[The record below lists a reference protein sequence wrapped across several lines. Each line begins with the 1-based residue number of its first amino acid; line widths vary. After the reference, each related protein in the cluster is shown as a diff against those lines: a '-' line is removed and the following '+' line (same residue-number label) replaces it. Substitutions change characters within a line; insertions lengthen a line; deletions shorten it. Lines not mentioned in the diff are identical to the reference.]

1 MKNDS
6 VQDIFAVGGEMGA
19 LMRSI
24 DWSRTALGA
33 VETWPSSL
41 RTALG
46 LVLGG
51 RFPMLLWWGD
61 ELIQLYNDAYRP
73 ILGDKHPR
81 SLGAPGARVWAEIWH
96 IIGSQA
102 EGIRAGGPATW
113 NEHLLLPMQRKG
125 YVEETYF
132 TFSYSPVP
140 DETGRVGGVL
150 VTCQETTAQVQ
161 DERQLRALRDLGT
174 ALAETRSAEEA
185 CAVAARILGGNAADV
200 PFCRLLLAEKG
211 GTEARQVAASGVSGS
226 DAPGAPERVS
236 LSEDGPGN
244 GPWPLAEV
252 ARTGQPLVVRG
263 LAPPPEPEGGLAP
276 HSAVCLPLS
285 RPGQPHVDGFLV
297 CGANPRRGL
306 DERYLGF
313 FRLAA
318 DQVVTAIAN
327 ARAWQEERQRAEA
340 LAEAD
345 RAKTLF
351 FSNVSHEFR
360 TPLTLM
366 LGPLDDSLEDTRHP
380 LPAPQRE
387 RMELVRRNGLRL
399 QKLVNSLLD
408 FARIEAGRAQATF
421 VPTDLS
427 VLTADLAS
435 SFRSAMEVAG
445 LEFVVDCPPLPE
457 PVHVDPSAWEK
468 VVLNLLSNAFKHT
481 LEGMVRVWL
490 RWLGDRVEL
499 AVQDTGTGIPA
510 EELPRVFERFHRV
523 RGALGRSHEGSGIG
537 LALVQELVKLHGGTV
552 GVRSTLGQ
560 GTTFTVTLPSG
571 TAHLPTAEHAEGA
584 RPFVSTG
591 AAAFLVEATQ
601 WSSIPAPA
609 AAQDGAPGGGVPS
622 ALQAGARIL
631 VADDNA
637 DMRGYLVRLLSAHW
651 HVEAVGDGV
660 QALAAARA
668 RPPDLVLS
676 DVMMP
681 RLDGLGLLREL
692 RADERTRTTP
702 VVLLSARAGE
712 EATVDALTSGAD
724 DYLVKPFSANEL
736 LAHVNGQLTLARQ
749 RQEALAAERAHVE
762 EATRLLREAE
772 RATRSREEML
782 AVVSHDLRTPL
793 TSVFAAVELLERAL
807 GPDGRDSPVRR
818 HAAAI
823 RRAAGRMRRLI
834 GDLLDLASIDSG
846 TLSLD
851 RQPHSPEDLVR
862 EAREAFEPQA
872 LEKGLVFTTGAEPG
886 LPALTCDRERVF
898 QALSNLLG
906 NAFKFTPD
914 RGRVALRASADGEGG
929 VCFVVEDTGAGIPAD
944 LLPRVFE
951 RHWHTTQRGRE
962 GHGLGLPIAQGIV
975 EAHGGRIRVEST
987 PGQGSRFFFW
997 LPAAAPPERLPQ
1009 RRAAGAGVP
1018 RLSGEEFLQGGGEV
1032 GELMRSTDWG
1042 RTASGPVSSWPQSLR
1057 TALSMMLPSRF
1068 AMVVAWGPEFRFFYN
1083 DHYRP
1088 IIGNKHPA
1096 ALGVPARDVF
1106 PESWAVVGPLF
1117 ERTRRGESVGLED
1130 LLIPLDRNGYLEN
1143 CWFTIAYSPIRDESG
1158 GVGGMLAVVAE
1169 TTERVEAERRLATL
1183 RALARQVSDARTV
1196 DGALEV
1202 AAAICSK
1209 NPTDVPFAL
1218 LYLNE
1223 GDGRSARLAACVGL
1237 SPGQSGAPT
1246 EVDLRAPGEESGWPL
1261 ARALRTR
1268 QLQVVTDVLQRF
1280 GTLPGGTCPE
1290 PAHTAVVL
1298 PLVKAGT
1305 DRAHGFLVAG
1315 VSPRRA
1321 LDERYRAF
1329 FELVSE
1335 HVTAAIANATAYED
1349 ERRRASALAELDRAK
1364 TAFFSNLSHEFRTPL
1379 TLLLGPVEDART
1391 DASKPLTGERLE
1403 MMWRNVLRLSKMV
1416 NGLLDFS
1423 RLEAGR
1429 AQATLVPT
1437 DLAAFT
1443 ASLAGAFRPAAEHA
1457 GLRLRV
1463 DCPTLP
1469 APVPVD
1475 PEMWEKVVFNLLSNA
1490 VKYTHQG
1497 EIHVSLRW
1505 EDAHAVLAVRD
1516 TGVGIPEDALPRLFE
1531 RFYRVRTTRGR
1542 SHEGTGIG
1550 LSLVRELVKLHGGTV
1565 SVASRMGEGSTFTVR
1580 LPVAQAQRPGE
1591 RVASAVLLPVAAE
1604 AAPFV
1609 EEARHW
1615 SLSTEVTSDVPLAA
1629 PEGPPGERSVLA
1641 GARIL
1646 VADDN
1651 ADLRTY
1657 VTGLLR
1663 QDGSWVEAVGD
1674 GSAALARAREWR
1686 PDLILSDVMMP
1697 GLDGLALV
1705 RELRAEARTR
1715 TLPIIL
1721 LSARVGEDATVDGLE
1736 AGADD
1741 YLVKPFSARELR
1753 ARVRSALELS
1763 RVRQEVAAHEALEA
1777 SLREAVRA
1785 RDEFLSAASH
1795 ELKTPLAAFRLNLEL
1810 IDKGLSPESRA
1821 HVAERLVAAGRQ
1833 VRRLHVLLER
1843 MLDVTLIT
1851 TGRFQLSLGETD
1863 LGALVMDTVA
1873 HVRDELKRAGIPLEV
1888 HAERGLLGQV
1898 DPARL
1903 GQVLTGLLQNAAA
1916 YGQGRAVEVHLDRRG
1931 DTARLGVVDHG
1942 MGIRPEDRARI
1953 FERFERAVSTRHH
1966 SGLGLGLWTAR
1977 VIVEAH
1983 GGTISVEDTPGGGAT
1998 FIVELPLQAAK
2009 TDSGAVVSRRA

>member
-1 MKNDS
+1 
-6 VQDIFAVGGEMGA
+6 MGT
-19 LMRSI
+19 LMRSV
-24 DWSRTALGA
+24 DWSRTALGP

-46 LVLGG
+46 LVLGS
-51 RFPMLLWWGD
+51 RFPMLLWWGE

-81 SLGAPGARVWAEIWH
+81 SLGAPGAEVWAEIWH
-96 IIGSQA
+96 IIGPQA
-102 EGIRAGGPATW
+102 NLIREGGSATW

-125 YVEETYF
+125 YLEETYF

-140 DETGRVGGVL
+140 DETGQVGGVL

-161 DERQLRALRDLGT
+161 DERQLRTLRDLGN
-174 ALAETRSAEEA
+174 ALTETRSAEEA
-185 CAVAARILGGNAADV
+185 CSVAARILGGNAEDV
-200 PFCRLLLAEKG
+200 PFCRVFLAEKG
-211 GTEARQVAASGVSGS
+211 GEEARLVAVSG
-226 DAPGAPERVS
+226 DDPGAPERVP
-236 LSEDGPGN
+236 LTEDGPCSG
-244 GPWPLAEV
+244 GPWPFGEV
-252 ARTGQPLVVRG
+252 VRTGQAVIVRG
-263 LAPPPEPEGGLAP
+263 LAPPPEPGQRLAP
-276 HSAVCLPLS
+276 HSAVCLALS

-297 CGANPRRGL
+297 CGANPRREL

-366 LGPLDDSLEDTRHP
+366 LGPLEDALEDSRHP

-408 FARIEAGRAQATF
+408 FARIEAGRAQAHF
-421 VPTDLS
+421 APTDLS

-445 LEFVVDCPPLPE
+445 LEFIVDCPPLPE
-457 PVHVDPSAWEK
+457 RVHVDPSAWEK
-468 VVLNLLSNAFKHT
+468 IVLNLLSNAFKHT
-481 LEGMVRVWL
+481 LEGMVRVSL

-499 AVQDTGTGIPA
+499 AVQDTGTGIPPD
-510 EELPRVFERFHRV
+510 ELPRVFERFHRV
-523 RGALGRSHEGSGIG
+523 QGALGRSHEGSGIG
-537 LALVQELVKLHGGTV
+537 LALVQELAKLHGGTV

-560 GTTFTVTLPSG
+560 GSTFTVTLPSG
-571 TAHLPTAEHAEGA
+571 TAHLPTGEPLEDA

-591 AAAFLVEATQ
+591 AAAFLVEAAQ
-601 WSSIPAPA
+601 WSQVPASAPVP
-609 AAQDGAPGGGVPS
+609 DGVSGAGVPS
-622 ALQAGARIL
+622 ALQTGARIL

-668 RPPDLVLS
+668 RPPDLVLA

-692 RADERTRTTP
+692 RADERIRTTP

-712 EATVDALTSGAD
+712 EATVDALKAGAD

-736 LAHVNGQLTLARQ
+736 LARVNGQLTLARQ
-749 RQEALAAERAHVE
+749 RQEALAAERAHAT

-772 RATRSREEML
+772 HATHSREEML

-793 TSVFAAVELLERAL
+793 TSVFTAVELLERTL
-807 GPDGRDSPVRR
+807 SSDGRDSTARR
-818 HAAAI
+818 HATTI

-851 RQPHSPEDLVR
+851 RQPHAPEDVVR
-862 EAREAFEPQA
+862 DVREAFESLA
-872 LEKGLVFTTGAEPG
+872 HEKRLTFTTVAAPG
-886 LPALTCDRERVF
+886 LPLLPCDRERVF
-898 QALSNLLG
+898 QALSNLLA
-906 NAFKFTPD
+906 NAFKFTPEG
-914 RGRVALRASADGEGG
+914 GRVTLRVHAEGDGG
-929 VCFVVEDTGAGIPAD
+929 VCFTVEDSGAGIPSD

-951 RHWHTTQRGRE
+951 RHWHTTQKGRE
-962 GHGLGLPIAQGIV
+962 GHGLGLPIAQGII
-975 EAHGGRIRVEST
+975 EAHGGHIRVEST
-987 PGQGSRFFFW
+987 PGQGSRFSFT
-997 LPAAAPPERLPQ
+997 LPVMAMPESAPQ
-1009 RRAAGAGVP
+1009 RRAATASVPGVT
-1018 RLSGEEFLQGGGEV
+1018 GEEFLVGGGEV
-1032 GELMRSTDWG
+1032 GEMMRSTDWG
-1042 RTASGPVSSWPQSLR
+1042 ATAPGPVSSWPQSLR
-1057 TALSMMLPSRF
+1057 TAISMMLPSTF
-1068 AMVVAWGPEFRFFYN
+1068 PMVVAWGPELRFFYN

-1088 IIGNKHPA
+1088 MFGNKHPA
-1096 ALGVPARDVF
+1096 ALGAPARDII
-1106 PESWAVVGPLF
+1106 PESWPVVGPLF
-1117 ERTRRGESVGLED
+1117 ERALRGESVGLED
-1130 LLIPLDRNGYLEN
+1130 LLIPVDRRGYLEN
-1143 CWFTIAYSPIRDESG
+1143 AWFTIAFSPIRDESG
-1158 GVGGMLAVVAE
+1158 GVGGVLAVVTE
-1169 TTERVEAERRLATL
+1169 TTERVEGERRLASL

-1209 NPTDVPFAL
+1209 NPTDLPFAL

-1223 GDGRSARLAACVGL
+1223 QDGRCARLTACAGL

-1246 EVDLRAPGEESGWPL
+1246 EVGLREPGDVSGWPL

-1268 QLQVVTDVLQRF
+1268 QLEVVTDVLSRF
-1280 GTLPGGTCPE
+1280 GALPGGTCPE

-1305 DRAHGFLVAG
+1305 DKAHGFLVAG

-1335 HVTAAIANATAYED
+1335 HVTGAIANATAYED

-1379 TLLLGPVEDART
+1379 TLLLGPVEDARA

-1403 MMWRNVLRLSKMV
+1403 MMWRNVLRLSRMV
-1416 NGLLDFS
+1416 NSLLDFS

-1429 AQATLVPT
+1429 VQAALVPT

-1443 ASLAGAFRPAAEHA
+1443 SSLASAFLPAAEHA
-1457 GLRLRV
+1457 GLRLKV
-1463 DCPTLP
+1463 DCPPLP
-1469 APVPVD
+1469 TPVPVD

-1497 EIHVSLRW
+1497 EIHVSLRR
-1505 EDAHAVLAVRD
+1505 EDGGAVLSVKD
-1516 TGVGIPEDALPRLFE
+1516 TGVGIPEEALPHLFD
-1531 RFYRVRTTRGR
+1531 RFFRVRATRGR

-1580 LPVAQAQRPGE
+1580 LPVSQAQRVDP
-1591 RVASAVLLPVAAE
+1591 VVLLPVASE

-1609 EEARHW
+1609 EEARRW
-1615 SLSTEVTSDVPLAA
+1615 SLPTGETAGA
-1629 PEGPPGERSVLA
+1629 PVALDIPPDESSVLT

-1651 ADLRTY
+1651 ADLREY

-1663 QDGSWVEAVGD
+1663 QDGSRVEAVGD

-1705 RELRAEARTR
+1705 RELRADARTR

-1721 LSARVGEDATVDGLE
+1721 LSARVGEDATVEGLD

-1753 ARVRSALELS
+1753 ARVRSALELA
-1763 RVRQEVAAHEALEA
+1763 RVRQEVAAHEALET

-1810 IDKGLSPESRA
+1810 IDKGLDAESRA
-1821 HVAERLVAAGRQ
+1821 HVHEKVMAAGRQ
-1833 VRRLHVLLER
+1833 VRRLHVVLER

-1873 HVRDELKRAGIPLEV
+1873 HVRDELKRAGTPLEV
-1888 HAERGLLGQV
+1888 HAERGLLSNV

-1903 GQVLTGLLQNAAA
+1903 GQVLTNLLQNAAT
-1916 YGQGRAVEVHLDRRG
+1916 YGQGRAVEVHLGRQG

-1977 VIVEAH
+1977 VIVEMH

-1998 FIVELPLQAAK
+1998 FIVELPLREVKADGGLAAVHHPR
-2009 TDSGAVVSRRA
+2009 G